1 MEAKFL
7 VLLRL
12 PCLQLKLT
20 RRVIVFKLLHKSTV
34 GLIQLRHLLRP
45 VEQVFGLLRKI
56 RRQARE
62 VNEVREGVLVIEV
75 VLHMGLCLF
84 VKDIFVYVKKQLYG
98 FPLSLGDLGPRKHL

>member
-56 RRQARE
+56 LRQARE
-62 VNEVREGVLVIEV
+62 VDEIREGILVIEV
-75 VLHMGLCLF
+75 VLHVHLRLF
-84 VKDIFVYVKKQLYG
+84 VEDILVYVKKHLNS
-98 FPLSLGDLGPRKHL
+98 FPLSLGDLGSSKH